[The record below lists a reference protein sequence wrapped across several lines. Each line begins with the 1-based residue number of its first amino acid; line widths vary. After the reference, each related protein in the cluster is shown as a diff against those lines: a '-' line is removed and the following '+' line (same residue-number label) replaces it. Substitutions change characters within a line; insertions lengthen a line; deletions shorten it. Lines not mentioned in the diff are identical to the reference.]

1 MNKILEKTFK
11 NLTWFFPL
19 HSQSLFMDLI
29 MKNKTGLKLVTRVSL
44 GYKTCLENSFLVI
57 YHLGNF
63 DNIIQSGFWIIP
75 KIALANLCKP
85 IQAVI
90 IVLVSSEPL
99 ILETAERKKKITKK
113 WISRERKE
121 SFLDETRKATG
132 FKTKLLGDQS
142 GNIKIPN

>member
-85 IQAVI
+85 IQDVI
-90 IVLVSSEPL
+90 IILVSSEPL
-99 ILETAERKKKITKK
+99 ILKTVERKKKFKK
-113 WISRERKE
+113 RISQERKE
-121 SFLDETRKATG
+121 CFLDETRKATG

>member
-44 GYKTCLENSFLVI
+44 CCKTCLENSFLVI

-85 IQAVI
+85 IQDVI
-90 IVLVSSEPL
+90 IILVSSEPL
-99 ILETAERKKKITKK
+99 ILKTVERKKKLKK
-113 WISRERKE
+113 RISQERKE
-121 SFLDETRKATG
+121 CFLDETRKATG